1 MIFVPCSIQLQMIK
15 NLSSDLQYTDKELV
29 SRISRGDRLAF
40 KILHDKCW
48 NDIYSVALGFLK
60 SPDWVQDVIQD
71 VFMKLWIRRE
81 KLGVID
87 DPRAYIFIMARNE
100 LITAIKSKSR
110 LDSLNRKYKQPL
122 SDEFLLPD
130 QALALKELESVV
142 ADAVSDLPELQQE
155 IFRLTRIEGLSHEE
169 IAERLGIA
177 RKTVANNITRALN
190 HIRTHLHR
198 HSDDILLVLL
208 SSWVVYFS

>member
-1 MIFVPCSIQLQMIK
+1 MIK
-15 NLSSDLQYTDKELV
+15 SLSSDLQIDKELV

-48 NDIYSVALGFLK
+48 DDIYGVALGFLK

-87 DPRAYIFIMARNE
+87 DLRAYIFIMARNE
-100 LITAIKSKSR
+100 LITAIKSKAR
-110 LDSLNRKYKQPL
+110 LDDLNRKYRQPL
-122 SDEFLLPD
+122 ADEFLLPD
-130 QALALKELESVV
+130 QALDLKELESLV
-142 ADAVSDLPELQQE
+142 ADAVSDLPEIQRK
-155 IFRLTRIEGLSHEE
+155 IFRLTRIQGLSHEE

-190 HIRTHLHR
+190 QIRIHLHK
-198 HSDDILLVLL
+198 HSNDILFILL
-208 SSWVVYFS
+208 SSWILDFS